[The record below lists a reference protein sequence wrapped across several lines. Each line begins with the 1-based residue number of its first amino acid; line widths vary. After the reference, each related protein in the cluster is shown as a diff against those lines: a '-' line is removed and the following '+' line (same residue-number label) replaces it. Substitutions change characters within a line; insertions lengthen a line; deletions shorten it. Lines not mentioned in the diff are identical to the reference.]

1 MPIDNESPTSEDR
14 FGRQD
19 DGRYSSRSSAI
30 MIVVTVII
38 AAIVLGYWAMVAI
51 LLGYWAMR

>member
-51 LLGYWAMR
+51 LLG

>member
-1 MPIDNESPTSEDR
+1 
-14 FGRQD
+14 
-19 DGRYSSRSSAI
+19 